1 MTIRSVD
8 LNGMV
13 QRSQDVSAVKQH
25 EDNKPL
31 FDQQLIGVTYEKK
44 NIKEAHKVG
53 HTEEKADAK
62 GHFDAREEGHNKYQ
76 DNRKKKDDAM
86 KGTKVSKKN
95 TSSGFDVKI

>member
-13 QRSQDVSAVKQH
+13 QRSQDVGAVKQH

-62 GHFDAREEGHNKYQ
+62 GHFDQQESG
-76 DNRKKKDDAM
+76 M
-86 KGTKVSKKN
+86 
-95 TSSGFDVKI
+95 TSAW